1 MRILWKEAS
10 AQSVAA
16 SLEQIQGQMEAAAL
30 QAERV
35 RTALSEANPGG
46 DDKAVNAVTER
57 FESLMKRLSD
67 AAADADSLLR
77 ATRSM
82 IDIFEETERSAV
94 RILNELDTGR
104 NRENGGRPSGGAYA
118 PVAHGEMPVPPPIPL
133 PRVRIAPEARLSPL
147 GPVMGWLVILM
158 DKMTREI

>member
-46 DDKAVNAVTER
+46 EDKAVNAATER
-57 FESLMKRLSD
+57 FEIIMKRLND
-67 AAADADSLLR
+67 VAADADSLLK

-82 IDIFEETERSAV
+82 IDIFEETERGAV
-94 RILNELDTGR
+94 RILNELDIGR
-104 NRENGGRPSGGAYA
+104 TRGDAGRPTGAAYIPA
-118 PVAHGEMPVPPPIPL
+118 SRREPPVPPPIPL
-133 PRVRIAPEARLSPL
+133 PRVRIAPKGRLSPL
-147 GPVMGWLVILM
+147 GPMMGWLITLI
-158 DKMTREI
+158 DKTYREI